1 MRGFPFT
8 RSATRKVKISNK
20 NRNTRVNDIEGTLRE
35 TGIYQL
41 AAHAQRV
48 DELVEK
54 SSLKYDVKNLED
66 RVKKI
71 EGILKVVRTNKHA
84 IWQRALYNGNEE
96 GWAKWR
102 PRTNPNVTKV
112 SNIPAMYP
120 AITRTLYGRTNASRK
135 HVKVNNGNGNNASR
149 KHVKVNHG
157 NVTNGNGNNASRKH
171 GNGNSASRP

>member
-1 MRGFPFT
+1 
-8 RSATRKVKISNK
+8 
-20 NRNTRVNDIEGTLRE
+20 VNDIEGTLRE

-96 GWAKWR
+96 GWNKYTI
-102 PRTNPNVTKV
+102 PPKPEVSTV
-112 SNIPAMYP
+112 SNFQAKYP
-120 AITRTLYGRTNASRK
+120 AIVRMLHSSRINASRTRANGKVTNASRNNG
-135 HVKVNNGNGNNASR
+135 KVNNGKVTNGKVNTASRTRANGNGNNASR
-149 KHVKVNHG
+149 LKPPKNVN
-157 NVTNGNGNNASRKH
+157 NGI
-171 GNGNSASRP
+171 